1 MTWSPRVTV
10 AAVIEQDD
18 RYLLVQERDQGR
30 RVLNQ
35 PAGHLEAGESLLEAV
50 VREVREETCRDF
62 TPSGLIG
69 VYRWVSPGGSTFLRF
84 AFTGSAGD
92 TRPGY
97 ERDPEIEA
105 DLWLSEA
112 ELAARGDQLRS
123 PLVLR
128 CIRDARQGT
137 PQPLSLLQ
145 DLG

>member
-10 AAVIEQDD
+10 AAVIEHDG

-35 PAGHLEAGESLLEAV
+35 PAGHLEPKESLLEAV
-50 VREVREETCRDF
+50 IREVREETCRDF

-69 VYRWVSPGGSTFLRF
+69 VYRWVSPAGLTFLRF
-84 AFTGSAGD
+84 AFAGKAGD
-92 TRPGY
+92 SLPGCR
-97 ERDPEIEA
+97 RDPEIEGN
-105 DLWLSEA
+105 LWLSEA
-112 ELAARGDQLRS
+112 ELAARDDQLRS

-128 CIRDARQGT
+128 CIRDARQGA
-137 PQPLSLLQ
+137 PQPLSLLR